1 MSKVLVTVIDYG
13 LGNLYSVQRALES
26 IGTEV
31 RLTSEPAEIE
41 NAQLLVLPGVG
52 AFEDGMRGLRERNLI
67 EPLRGYA
74 STGRPL
80 LGICLGM
87 QMLATVSEEFGE
99 HAGLNL
105 IPGRVRAIPATTIAG
120 RPHKIPHIGWNALQP
135 AAAPWTSSPLEDTPP
150 GSAVYLVH
158 SYHVI
163 PDDSAHLLATCEYG
177 GHRITA
183 AIRKGGIFGCQF
195 HPEKSGPAG
204 LRMLQAFVRATA
216 AGSSQQQ

>member
-41 NAQLLVLPGVG
+41 SAQLLVLPGVG

-67 EPLRGYA
+67 EPLRAYA

-87 QMLATVSEEFGE
+87 QMLATVSE
-99 HAGLNL
+99 
-105 IPGRVRAIPATTIAG
+105 
-120 RPHKIPHIGWNALQP
+120 
-135 AAAPWTSSPLEDTPP
+135 
-150 GSAVYLVH
+150 
-158 SYHVI
+158 
-163 PDDSAHLLATCEYG
+163 DSASMLA
-177 GHRITA
+177 
-183 AIRKGGIFGCQF
+183 
-195 HPEKSGPAG
+195 
-204 LRMLQAFVRATA
+204 
-216 AGSSQQQ
+216 